1 MTTKEA
7 TQKMNEE
14 LALYTKKDKLKI
26 YLYLLSNNNTN
37 NALFYLTKEDIINLM
52 KCSKYIY
59 SFINDKNLLLRNL
72 IKNNELQ

>member
-1 MTTKEA
+1 
-7 TQKMNEE
+7 MNEE
-14 LALYTKKDKLKI
+14 LALYTTKDKLKI

-37 NALFYLTKEDIINLM
+37 NALYYLTKEDIINLM

>member
-1 MTTKEA
+1 
-7 TQKMNEE
+7 MNEE
-14 LALYTKKDKLKI
+14 LTSLNSFTQKDKLKI
-26 YLYLLSNNNTN
+26 YLYLISNYHKN
-37 NALFYLTKEDIINLM
+37 NALYYLTKEDIINLM

>member
-1 MTTKEA
+1 
-7 TQKMNEE
+7 MNEE

-37 NALFYLTKEDIINLM
+37 NALYYLTKEDIINLM

-59 SFINDKNLLLRNL
+59 YFINDKNLLLRNL

>member
-1 MTTKEA
+1 
-7 TQKMNEE
+7 MNEE

-26 YLYLLSNNNTN
+26 YLYLLCNNDTN
-37 NALFYLTKEDIINLM
+37 NALYYLTKEDIINLM

>member
-1 MTTKEA
+1 
-7 TQKMNEE
+7 MNEE
-14 LALYTKKDKLKI
+14 VALYTKKDKLKI
-26 YLYLLSNNNTN
+26 YLYLISKYNSNNP
-37 NALFYLTKEDIINLM
+37 LYYLTKEDIINLM